1 VPEEEEIPL
10 NEAQSDKTSA
20 NSAQE
25 KRNKRIAL
33 SIAAVFFLLTIV
45 TAYFIATKGF
55 DYVRQSNRTS
65 Y

>member
-1 VPEEEEIPL
+1 MT
-10 NEAQSDKTSA
+10 QSDKTST

-45 TAYFIATKGF
+45 AYL
-55 DYVRQSNRTS
+55 
-65 Y
+65 